1 MSSPVLLD
9 IGSAA
14 LAHQAQV
21 DELKRIL
28 GINHNYF
35 DCWLFNFLEN
45 KNFKMSEAVAKLQ
58 RREEFERTELANAEI
73 TDWMMENMQK
83 GIIQVIGNDKAGR
96 VAFYITTVRD
106 KPQSKYRE
114 ESRKNFDMFVSYGTR
129 LRAENKRCQITMLI
143 NQDKASMTSN
153 LDMTF
158 QADIALRIA
167 KYYPGCVDKMYI
179 CNMGKFL
186 SYLAK
191 PIFAGL
197 PAIVSDRIIIISDGD
212 IKKGKLLDLFD
223 RSVLPTTLGGDN
235 DCDKQ
240 ENYTRF
246 AYTIKEYFEQL
257 KAAVKR
263 GMTVKEWELVNL
275 RAAHAVE
282 DGITER
288 LHQSMFGDSQEP
300 NSALA
305 HMEGGNPSWSTGSM
319 ISVRLGDMHA
329 HSAVH
334 SDDSLLVTCST
345 PKKEASLAERGNS
358 SMLGGRGDTMRH
370 ILNNSIF
377 RDSVSQCATME
388 TFFRISLAEISDQEW
403 LRIVQLEIKERSEL
417 LEQADQFSS
426 ESFLLSLPP
435 IMQVVV
441 RGFLWICL
449 TVMSFFFLIGTFFI
463 ALVGVLSSLYI
474 FFCMFSKP
482 YYVFLYGTAFIVVA
496 VQFTLFCSRGFD
508 IARNTF
514 NGRLIQALKA
524 FGSKALIFQG
534 VIYVGCTVGCFVVF
548 CVMATRFD
556 VLTGIQYSVAYGWV
570 VAVCL
575 TFIYHVAFAFG
586 FKEISKRSYSSGS
599 RVNNAETTLYLFMDI
614 DMDDAHLFRR
624 APSEV
629 ILLSFLGVLAF
640 ASGVSFMAGGS
651 FFFLTGAIV
660 MTAAVLFLSV
670 IVLSTN
676 NSSPS
681 ATLTICSV
689 FYGCIFWMGAVF
701 TMSREGWHNNYG
713 DALLATLFVM
723 LFFVISC
730 FVSTYGPWKG
740 RRRRWLFRMA
750 WLLLLSHLV
759 ACVVALIVYNYRMGL
774 FVMALALHL
783 LVCIFRTNEA
793 SNVYGVC
800 LMATGFVFALL
811 ACCLIANYDHQQIYS
826 GSASG
831 SLLPSFASSVID
843 DSSETSSVF
852 PPICTTRFA
861 KSSLDIVSMALFSK
875 MSYNSDLTSME
886 KDMNTWFP
894 DFTSVTS
901 LDQGVND
908 VLKVT
913 MFRRR
918 ASSMNTTIL
927 SVRTGE
933 NLLQR

>member
-1 MSSPVLLD
+1 
-9 IGSAA
+9 
-14 LAHQAQV
+14 
-21 DELKRIL
+21 
-28 GINHNYF
+28 
-35 DCWLFNFLEN
+35 
-45 KNFKMSEAVAKLQ
+45 
-58 RREEFERTELANAEI
+58 
-73 TDWMMENMQK
+73 
-83 GIIQVIGNDKAGR
+83 
-96 VAFYITTVRD
+96 
-106 KPQSKYRE
+106 
-114 ESRKNFDMFVSYGTR
+114 
-129 LRAENKRCQITMLI
+129 
-143 NQDKASMTSN
+143 
-153 LDMTF
+153 
-158 QADIALRIA
+158 
-167 KYYPGCVDKMYI
+167 
-179 CNMGKFL
+179 
-186 SYLAK
+186 
-191 PIFAGL
+191 
-197 PAIVSDRIIIISDGD
+197 
-212 IKKGKLLDLFD
+212 
-223 RSVLPTTLGGDN
+223 
-235 DCDKQ
+235 
-240 ENYTRF
+240 
-246 AYTIKEYFEQL
+246 
-257 KAAVKR
+257 
-263 GMTVKEWELVNL
+263 
-275 RAAHAVE
+275 
-282 DGITER
+282 
-288 LHQSMFGDSQEP
+288 
-300 NSALA
+300 
-305 HMEGGNPSWSTGSM
+305 
-319 ISVRLGDMHA
+319 
-329 HSAVH
+329 
-334 SDDSLLVTCST
+334 
-345 PKKEASLAERGNS
+345 
-358 SMLGGRGDTMRH
+358 
-370 ILNNSIF
+370 
-377 RDSVSQCATME
+377 ME

-933 NLLQR
+933 NLLATVTVMTMFIDQYCMSFFSFLMPPSYLVSIMPYISFVRDMSPIEWKPIIESSATLLEGYISDLSQNETVFLVGHGTLGALSGAAALQSNSSVKSVIFASPELLTDMYSRKYTDLQISQRVLVTRSQRSVYNSWYLRSASEQMLPCEYGGRKCDSIDTIVQLLDQLCRV